1 MRRAGK
7 RVGACSASLVRT
19 PTPRGRRANS
29 LPKGAI
35 ETRKI
40 WFVFMPERARGARG
54 ARAGGGGASDARAR
68 AMGRRAP
75 STRAFARARSRGE
88 GDGSRTNV
96 TAWMFARGAAGSF
109 GD

>member
-1 MRRAGK
+1 
-7 RVGACSASLVRT
+7 
-19 PTPRGRRANS
+19 
-29 LPKGAI
+29 
-35 ETRKI
+35 
-40 WFVFMPERARGARG
+40 
-54 ARAGGGGASDARAR
+54 
-68 AMGRRAP
+68 MGRRAP